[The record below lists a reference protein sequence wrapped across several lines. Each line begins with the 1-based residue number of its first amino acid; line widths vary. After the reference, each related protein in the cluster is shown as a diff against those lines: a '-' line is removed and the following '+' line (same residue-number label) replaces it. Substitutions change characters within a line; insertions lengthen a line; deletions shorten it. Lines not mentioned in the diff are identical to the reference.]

1 MTGTRPYRAILN
13 FAHRCS
19 MSCEWCY
26 VPFGEIPATNDIAAS
41 VVQRIAE
48 LEFTSITFG
57 GGDPFQYRFA
67 PELLRRAKSL
77 GLFVHVDTHG
87 RALRQTDESIE
98 LIESTIDLLGLPI
111 DGSSPSV
118 HDKMRDSIGHFELV
132 WSRLNWLKPF
142 RTRIKLNTVASSV
155 NVADLTAL
163 GDIIEGYG
171 PSRWSIYQYWP
182 IGPGARV
189 SSKHSIDDLGFQ
201 RHADVLRTQFRTRRV
216 RLEVNARE
224 SRRDTYPIIHH
235 DGEMLVHAPAPQNSY
250 VSIGSIF
257 DVDALEKILMW
268 CSAERPAASDR
279 YLLDR

>member
-13 FAHRCS
+13 FAHRCA

-26 VPFGEIPATNDIAAS
+26 VPFGEVPATNDIVAS
-41 VVQRIAE
+41 VVERIAE
-48 LEFTSITFG
+48 LGFTSITVG

-132 WSRLNWLKPF
+132 WSLLNWLKPF

-155 NVADLTAL
+155 NAGDLTAL
-163 GDIIEGYG
+163 GDLIEAYC

-189 SSKHSIDDLGFQ
+189 SSKHSIDDLAFQ
-201 RHADVLRTQFRTRRV
+201 RHSDVLRTQFRTRRV

-235 DGEMLVHAPAPQNSY
+235 DGEMLVHTPAPQNSY